1 MRNPVLA
8 GEKAAQADDI
18 KHIVTV
24 IDKLS

>member
-1 MRNPVLA
+1 MLA